1 MNIYK
6 NFLSKQDF
14 KKIKS
19 FIMGNHFPWYYSD
32 GVIDEDDKYDQ
43 FVYTFI
49 AQKGIINCPQNMLD
63 LITPLLSKIKHK
75 KYIRVKANLLL
86 KTPEIVEQGYHIDQL
101 EGETCVFYL
110 NTCNGYTKFKNG
122 KKIKSEEN
130 KLVRFK
136 STLEHT
142 GSSCT
147 DKKRRVV
154 INFNYV

>member
-6 NFLSKQDF
+6 NFLSKEDF
-14 KKIKS
+14 KNIKS
-19 FIMGNHFPWYYSD
+19 VIMGNYFPWYYSN
-32 GVIDEDDKYDQ
+32 GVIDEDDQYDQ

-49 AQKGIINCPQNMLD
+49 KNKSIINCPQNMLD

-75 KYIRVKANLLL
+75 KYLRVKANLLL
-86 KTPEIVEQGYHIDQL
+86 KTSEIVEQGYHIDQL

>member
-14 KKIKS
+14 KNIKS
-19 FIMGNHFPWYYSD
+19 VIMGNNFPWYYSN
-32 GVIDEDDKYDQ
+32 GVIDEDDQYDQ

-49 AQKGIINCPQNMLD
+49 KNKSIINCPQNMLD

-75 KYIRVKANLLL
+75 KYLRVKANLLL
-86 KTPEIVEQGYHIDQL
+86 KTSEIVEQGYHIDQL

>member
-1 MNIYK
+1 MNTYK
-6 NFLSKQDF
+6 NFLEKKDF
-14 KKIKS
+14 NKIQS
-19 FIMGNHFPWYYSD
+19 FIMSNIMPWYYSD

-49 AQKGIINCPQNMLD
+49 KDGSIINCPQNMID

-75 KYIRVKANLLL
+75 KFLRVKANLLI
-86 KTPEIVEQGYHIDQL
+86 KTPEIVEQGYHIDKL
-101 EGETCVFYL
+101 KGETCVFYL

-130 KLVRFK
+130 KLIKFK